1 MKNELFRK
9 LPKVDILM
17 KNNLLKDLMIQMDY
31 NSFYE
36 VVTLGIDY
44 FRNKI
49 KNGEIEKFSEDEIIK
64 KIKILAKKNQERNLK
79 NVINGTGVILHTNLG
94 RAILNEKVADKLKQ
108 IVTGYS
114 NLEFDLK
121 TGERGSRYQLLEKL
135 ICKITGAEG
144 AMIVN
149 NNASAVILCLNEFA
163 KNKKTVVSRGELVE
177 IGGSFRIPEI
187 MELSGTTLKE
197 VGTTNKTNIKDYE
210 KAIESS
216 FVEEEKFNEIGVLL
230 KVHTSNYKIIG
241 FTDSVNKIEIA
252 ELGKKYNII
261 TIDDIG
267 SGVLIDYEKYG
278 LTKEP
283 TVQDSL
289 KAGMDIVTF
298 SGDKMLGGAQ
308 CGIIAGKKNLIERLK
323 KNPFTRAFRVDKM
336 SIAVMEEIFRYYL
349 DEEKAIRE
357 IPVLKMLTEKSEKV
371 NLRAEKLRDL
381 LKNSGID
388 TRVVKTIALVGGGAM
403 PDEKI
408 ISYGVAFKN
417 DNNTLEEKFRECETP
432 IIGRTKDNNFI
443 LDLKAIKEESF
454 QYIVEEAKKIIL

>member
-17 KNNLLKDLMIQMDY
+17 KNNLLKDLMLQMDY

-49 KNGEIEKFSEDEIIK
+49 KNGEIEKFSEDQVIA
-64 KIKILAKKNQERNLK
+64 KIRILAKKYQERNLK

-94 RAILNEKVADKLKQ
+94 RAILNDQVADKLKK

-114 NLEFDLK
+114 NLEFNLK
-121 TGERGSRYQLLEKL
+121 TGERGSRYQLLEEL
-135 ICKITGAEG
+135 ICKVTGAEG

-187 MELSGTTLKE
+187 MELSGTILRE
-197 VGTTNKTNIKDYE
+197 VGTTNKTNINDYE
-210 KAIESS
+210 KAIETAL
-216 FVEEEKFNEIGVLL
+216 EEEDKNNKIGVLL

-241 FTDSVNKIEIA
+241 FTDSVNKCEIA
-252 ELGKKYNII
+252 TLGKKYNII

-267 SGVLIDYEKYG
+267 SGVLIDYTKYG

-283 TVQDSL
+283 TVQESL

-308 CGIIAGKKNLIERLK
+308 CGIIVGKKELIERLK

-349 DEEKAIRE
+349 NEEKAIKE
-357 IPVLKMLTEKSEKV
+357 IPVLEMLTENSEKV

-381 LKNSGID
+381 LTSKGIKA
-388 TRVVKTIALVGGGAM
+388 RVVKTVALVGGGAM

-408 ISYGVAFKN
+408 ISYGIALKN
-417 DNNTLEEKFRECETP
+417 DNNLESKFRECDTP

-443 LDLKAIKEESF
+443 LDLKTIKEKDF
-454 QYIVEEAKKIIL
+454 QYIVEEAEKIIL